1 MALRMSVHTEIAASP
16 ERVYAVMTDLVR
28 AQEWIPN
35 LVSIEPLT
43 DGPFGMG
50 ARWRET
56 RRMFGKSATEV
67 FEVTGAEPGRTL
79 ELYVDGR
86 QGSSKRGEY
95 RFHYEL
101 SPVDGGTLVYLYGEI
116 GGMNR
121 VMELFGR
128 LMLGSFKRAITGDLR
143 AMQRYIEHGI
153 TLRPQP
159 SAVE

>member
-1 MALRMSVHTEIAASP
+1 MALRMSVHTEIAASS
-16 ERVYAVMTDLVR
+16 ERVYAVMSDLVR
-28 AQEWIPN
+28 AQEWMPN

-43 DGPFGMG
+43 DGPFGTG
-50 ARWRET
+50 TRWRET
-56 RRMFGKSATEV
+56 RRMFGKSAAEV
-67 FEVTGAEPGRTL
+67 FEVTGTEPGKRL
-79 ELYVDGR
+79 DLYVDGR

-95 RFHYEL
+95 RFRYEL
-101 SPVDGGTLVYLYGEI
+101 SPVDGGTLVYLNGEI

-128 LMLGSFKRAITGDLR
+128 LMLGSFKRAIAGDMR

-159 SAVE
+159 SAAE